1 MDEPWLAHYDQG
13 VPQSIGT
20 YPDET
25 LASLYARYARTQ
37 PDRAAISFK
46 GRNLTYAD
54 VEREVAALASGLAKL
69 GVRQGERVAVIL
81 PNCPQY
87 IIAAAAVWR
96 LGGILH
102 GVSPIYSPVEMEQA
116 LKTMESE
123 TVIVLTPF
131 YKTIKQLQGKTSVK
145 RVIATNIKEYLPST
159 LRVLFTLFKEKKE
172 GHRIAIDNG
181 DFWLQDLIR
190 NGSTSPITQIAAKP
204 DDAAAILMSGGT
216 TGTAKGVLIHH
227 RNLIMCGTQI
237 AAWLHEPLSAP
248 DASML
253 LPLPLFHVY
262 GLGVLSAILVRGLRI
277 ILIPNPR
284 ETADLVA
291 TINRERPAI
300 LCGVPTLFT
309 ALMNHP
315 EVAAGKIDFSSLQA
329 CFSGAAP
336 LMAETKK
343 RFESM
348 TGARIVEGYSLT
360 EASMACCIN
369 PFRGAT
375 KVGSVGMP
383 LPDVKI
389 RVVDPET
396 GLRELPNGET
406 GEVVLC
412 APQLMQGYWHNP
424 DETARTIRTM
434 TDGVIGLYTGDLGY
448 LDQDGYLFLVDRKKD
463 LIKTSGLQV
472 WPREVEEAL
481 MMHPGVSEVGVAG
494 LQDERKGEIVA
505 AWVVPREG
513 SSLTA
518 DELRLWCR
526 DKLAPYKIPSR
537 IEFRADLPKTMV
549 GKVLRRALV
558 AGAKE
563 QQAAPEKQAAPER

>member
-1 MDEPWLAHYDQG
+1 MNEPWLAHYDEG

-25 LASLYARYARTQ
+25 LPSLYARYARTQ
-37 PDRAAISFK
+37 ADRAAVSFK
-46 GRNLTYAD
+46 GRNLTYSE
-54 VEREVAALASGLAKL
+54 VECEAAALASSLAKL
-69 GVRQGERVAVIL
+69 GIRRGDRVAVVL

-87 IIAAAAVWR
+87 IVAALAVWK
-96 LGGILH
+96 LGGIVH
-102 GVSPIYSPVEMEQA
+102 GVSPIYTSVEMEQA
-116 LKTMESE
+116 LRTMESE
-123 TVIVLTPF
+123 TVIVMTPL
-131 YKTIKQLQGKTSVK
+131 YKTIKQLQSRTSVK
-145 RVIATNIKEYLPST
+145 HVVATNIKEYLPAK
-159 LRVLFTLFKEKKE
+159 LRILFTLFKEKKD
-172 GHRIAIDNG
+172 GHRITIDGG
-181 DFWLQDLIR
+181 DSWLQDLIR
-190 NGSTSPITQIAAKP
+190 EGKAAPLAQIAARP

-262 GLGVLSAILVRGLRI
+262 GLGALAAALVRGLRI

-309 ALMNHP
+309 ALMNRP
-315 EVAAGKIDFSSLQA
+315 EVVAGKVDFSSLQA

-360 EASMACCIN
+360 EASMACCVN

-389 RVVDPET
+389 RVFDPES

-406 GEVVLC
+406 GEIVLC
-412 APQLMQGYWHNP
+412 APQLMQGYWNNP
-424 DETARTIRTM
+424 EETARTLRILS
-434 TDGVIGLYTGDLGY
+434 DGTVGLYTGDLGY
-448 LDQDGYLFLVDRKKD
+448 LDEDGYLFLVDRKKD

-472 WPREVEEAL
+472 WPREVEEVL
-481 MMHPGVSEVGVAG
+481 VTHPGVSEVGVAG
-494 LQDERKGEIVA
+494 MPDERKGEIVA

-513 SSLTA
+513 ASLTT

-558 AGAKE
+558 AEAK
-563 QQAAPEKQAAPER
+563 ARSLA